1 MGFGYLF
8 IGYLITFV
16 LYLTVQALGLG
27 GLALLLGSATMLLGL
42 LELTRYQRAF
52 ALAKWLCLP
61 LMATS
66 LYQALL
72 NLFEQSLWNVPFFG
86 ATASSVVIWV
96 HFALIILFQ
105 LAMFYGIRT
114 IATEVGLMHI
124 STKALRNS
132 LFVCLYAV
140 LYLLTNLVF
149 RQNGEIRQYFAFSLM
164 VSQMAAVLFNLLL
177 LISCTKNICA
187 EGQDEED
194 EKQTSQSGFWGRIN
208 EIDDRTRQRSIDR
221 AKEQGAAFA
230 ERRRKR
236 KENRNNRKK

>member
-27 GLALLLGSATMLLGL
+27 GLALLLGTATMLLGL

-52 ALAKWLCLP
+52 AYAKWLCLP
-61 LMATS
+61 LMATAI
-66 LYQALL
+66 YQALL
-72 NLFEQSLWNVPFFG
+72 NLFEQNLQSVPLFG
-86 ATASSVVIWV
+86 ATVSNIVTWV
-96 HFALIILFQ
+96 QFILIITFQ
-105 LAMFYGIRT
+105 LAMLYAIRA
-114 IATEVGLMHI
+114 IATEVGLLHI

-132 LFVCLYAV
+132 LFVGLYAV

-149 RQNGEIRQYFAFSLM
+149 LHNGEIRQYFAFSLM
-164 VSQMAAVLFNLLL
+164 VSQLATVLFNLLL

-187 EGQDEED
+187 EGQDDEEAQ
-194 EKQTSQSGFWGRIN
+194 KSSSSGFWGRIK

-230 ERRRKR
+230 ERRRR
-236 KENRNNRKK
+236 KKEERKNRK